1 MTRDEAAR
9 RVQTLGASVSASVS
23 RRTDYVVVGDEQGSK
38 ADTARSLGLALLSER
53 EFLDLLDRSS
63 HA

>member
-1 MTRDEAAR
+1 
-9 RVQTLGASVSASVS
+9 
-23 RRTDYVVVGDEQGSK
+23 VVAGDEQGSK
-38 ADTARSLGLALLSER
+38 ADTARSLGLAILSER